1 MTSIL
6 RFRPLSVIALGAGTG
21 TLLAFA
27 LGTTAAQAATVSQ
40 QADTIFVKEFHRQ
53 LSYSTSAL
61 QANLAATQTKLST
74 CATDIDGV
82 SSSNANAAE
91 ALSQELE
98 DQFTADVAAGID
110 RPALSAFTALAK
122 LQLPSTEH
130 RQAVADATLM
140 HRLLTLNTCSDLTR
154 WQASNFSSPS
164 EPRNTK
170 EFGIALSV
178 NLPGI
183 DIPMTLATSEVQMY
197 DKDNNKVS
205 AETTRIF
212 NTVSNDWTAYAQNF
226 GF

>member
-6 RFRPLSVIALGAGTG
+6 RFRPLSAIVVGACTF

-27 LGTTAAQAATVSQ
+27 LGTTAAQAATISQ
-40 QADTIFVKEFHRQ
+40 QAYTIFVKEFRQQ
-53 LSYSTSAL
+53 LSYSASAM
-61 QANLAATQTKLST
+61 QANLTATQTKLSS
-74 CATDIDGV
+74 CATDIYSV
-82 SSSNANAAE
+82 SSSNVNAAE

-110 RPALSAFTALAK
+110 KPALSAFTALAK
-122 LQLPSTEH
+122 LHLPSTDH
-130 RQAVADATLM
+130 HQAVADETLM

-154 WQASNFSSPS
+154 WQAANFSSSS

-183 DIPMTLATSEVQMY
+183 DVPMTLATSEVRIY

-205 AETTRIF
+205 AETNRIF